1 MYKVR
6 EKKFLSKKQKWQ
18 HGLYKFTISYI
29 QNHPAFHREE
39 RLVNLVR
46 RRERFVGLWTDQKQ
60 NLSLNRS
67 CRFFLARGTTK
78 KPNFD
83 IVQPNIP
90 EIQKSCFWFTGC
102 PICKRAASSKLVE
115 DLALDLPVSFHY
127 HYRHYGLWQ
136 QQYFSELPP
145 GGHVQAEVRGYN
157 NNVLIIIIVFWS
169 LHSCLTI
176 FLSAFLPVQYCSSV
190 T

>member
-1 MYKVR
+1 MTTWTVQIHYKLHTESPCFPPR
-6 EKKFLSKKQKWQ
+6 GKIGQLSKKKRTLCW
-18 HGLYKFTISYI
+18 S
-29 QNHPAFHREE
+29 
-39 RLVNLVR
+39 VNR
-46 RRERFVGLWTDQKQ
+46 PKTKTYLWTD
-60 NLSLNRS
+60 LVD
-67 CRFFLARGTTK
+67 FFLARGTTK